1 MNSFA
6 YHYKENHGF
15 MRKLAAFICIY
26 LFFSAVRAQP
36 VYLLEK
42 NSGLPLLGKYTCIY
56 EDKGCNLKINDIV
69 RLENSAFKSSAD
81 EVPNFNI
88 TKSAIWLK
96 FRITARDE
104 ADWRVESSNSS
115 MNHIDFYSVRKGI
128 VVSEQLSGIDLSDN
142 ERQILAGH
150 ILYKTDLKPGDTLD
164 CYIRVETP
172 GPMATPVRAGDLQEF
187 FECDHRL
194 NLLHGLY
201 FGIMLLM
208 VLYNLFL
215 FSTNHSLVY
224 VYYIFYVIFSA
235 LFIAFFVGYTHMMP
249 SFMRMLFVRMPVI
262 VPALFGLFGM
272 LFTTKFLNTKELA
285 PGFHKCIVFFMYL
298 VSIPVFLS
306 VFGWPH
312 ESVMVIQLFG
322 VILAVLSLGAGI
334 TALRK
339 GYRAAKFYVIGFGAY
354 MTGLLILI
362 ISSTSH
368 TSFFGM
374 ELYAL
379 EFGSAIEAIMLSFAI
394 GDKLNMANLEKTE
407 AQTKMLET
415 LQENERLIRE
425 QNAMLERKVK
435 ERTLELQEQKEL
447 VEEQNKDILDSIRYA
462 KRIQDSLLPSEK
474 YLERHLSKKAAGQ

>member
-1 MNSFA
+1 LSSITTGQN
-6 YHYKENHGF
+6 
-15 MRKLAAFICIY
+15 
-26 LFFSAVRAQP
+26 
-36 VYLLEK
+36 VYLLK
-42 NSGLPLLGKYTCIY
+42 KSSGLPNLGKYISVY
-56 EDKGCNLKINDIV
+56 EDKSNKLKIDDIV
-69 RLENSAFKSSAD
+69 RLENSAFVPSED

-88 TKSAIWLK
+88 TKSAMWLK
-96 FRITARDE
+96 FRITAGEE

-128 VVSEQLSGIDLSDN
+128 VETRQRAGLDLNDN
-142 ERQILAGH
+142 ERQILGGH
-150 ILYKTDLKPGDTLD
+150 ILYKTGLKPGDTLE

-187 FECDHRL
+187 FECDHRI

-249 SFMRMLFVRMPVI
+249 SFMYVLFVRMPVI

-272 LFTTKFLNTKELA
+272 LFTTKFLNTKEMA

-298 VSIPVFLS
+298 VTIPVFLT

-322 VILAVLSLGAGI
+322 VVLAVLSLGAGI
-334 TALRK
+334 TVLRK

-362 ISSTSH
+362 VSSTSH
-368 TSFFGM
+368 TSFFGV

-379 EFGSAIEAIMLSFAI
+379 ECGSAIEAIMLSFAI
-394 GDKLNMANLEKTE
+394 GDKLNMANHDKAE
-407 AQTKMLET
+407 AQAKVLET
-415 LQENERLIRE
+415 LQENERLVRE
-425 QNAMLERKVK
+425 QNAMLEKKVK

-447 VEEQNKDILDSIRYA
+447 VEEKNKDILDSIRYA

-474 YLERHLSKKAAGQ
+474 YLERNLGKKTAGQ

>member
-1 MNSFA
+1 
-6 YHYKENHGF
+6 
-15 MRKLAAFICIY
+15 
-26 LFFSAVRAQP
+26 
-36 VYLLEK
+36 
-42 NSGLPLLGKYTCIY
+42 
-56 EDKGCNLKINDIV
+56 
-69 RLENSAFKSSAD
+69 
-81 EVPNFNI
+81 
-88 TKSAIWLK
+88 
-96 FRITARDE
+96 
-104 ADWRVESSNSS
+104 
-115 MNHIDFYSVRKGI
+115 MNHIDFYGVRNGI
-128 VVSEQLSGIDLSDN
+128 VETVQSGGLDLNDN
-142 ERQILAGH
+142 QRQMLAGH
-150 ILYKTDLKPGDTLD
+150 ILYKTDLKSGDTLD
-164 CYIRVETP
+164 CYIRYETP

-187 FECDHRL
+187 FGNDHKL

-249 SFMRMLFVRMPVI
+249 SFMYMVFVRTPVI
-262 VPALFGLFGM
+262 IPALFGLFGM

-285 PGFHKCIVFFMYL
+285 PRFHKLIVIFMYL
-298 VSIPVFLS
+298 VSIPFFLS
-306 VFGWPH
+306 IFGWPH

-334 TALRK
+334 TTLRK

-368 TSFFGM
+368 TSFFGL

-394 GDKLNMANLEKTE
+394 GDKLNMANHDKAE
-407 AQTKMLET
+407 AQAKMLET

-425 QNAMLERKVK
+425 QNVILEQKVK

-447 VEEQNKDILDSIRYA
+447 VEEKNKDILDSIRYA

-474 YLERHLSKKAAGQ
+474 YLERNLSKKVPGQ

>member
-1 MNSFA
+1 
-6 YHYKENHGF
+6 
-15 MRKLAAFICIY
+15 MRKAAAFIFIFI
-26 LFFSAVRAQP
+26 LPGIGFGQNA
-36 VYLLEK
+36 YLLKK
-42 NSGLPLLGKYTCIY
+42 NSGLPPLGKYMGIY
-56 EDKGCNLKINDIV
+56 EDKSCKLKINDIV
-69 RLENSAFKSSAD
+69 RLENSVFTPSKD

-142 ERQILAGH
+142 QRQILAGH
-150 ILYKTDLKPGDTLD
+150 ILFKADLKPVDTLD

-187 FECDHRL
+187 FEYDHKL
-194 NLLHGLY
+194 NLMHGLY

-235 LFIAFFVGYTHMMP
+235 LFIAFFVGYTHMLP
-249 SFMRMLFVRMPVI
+249 SFMRVLFVRMPVI
-262 VPALFGLFGM
+262 IPALFGLFGM

-285 PGFHKCIVFFMYL
+285 PGFHKCIVVFMYL
-298 VSIPVFLS
+298 VSIPFFLS

-362 ISSTSH
+362 ISSTTH
-368 TSFFGM
+368 TSFFGL
-374 ELYAL
+374 ELYAI
-379 EFGSAIEAIMLSFAI
+379 EFGSAIEAVMLSFAI
-394 GDKLNMANLEKTE
+394 GDKLNMANHDKAE
-407 AQTKMLET
+407 AQLKMLET
-415 LQENERLIRE
+415 LQENERLVRE
-425 QNAMLERKVK
+425 QNMMLENKVR
-435 ERTLELQEQKEL
+435 ERTHELQEQKEL
-447 VEEQNKDILDSIRYA
+447 VEEKNKDILDSIRYA

-474 YLERHLSKKAAGQ
+474 FLERHLGKKSAGR